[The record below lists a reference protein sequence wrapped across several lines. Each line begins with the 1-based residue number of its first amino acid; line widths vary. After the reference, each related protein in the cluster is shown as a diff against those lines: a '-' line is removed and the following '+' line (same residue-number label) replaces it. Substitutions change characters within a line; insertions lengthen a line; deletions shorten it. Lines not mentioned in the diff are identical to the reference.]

1 LLEKAFNDD
10 ILPRFKN
17 YKSTCLIFDESQL
30 PEMQEDMEKLTK
42 WLNDALDRGVINRD
56 EYRLAINY
64 TELGTPE
71 MLVHT
76 VGMNIVSL
84 EDAVTPSEIDFNTEQ

>member
-1 LLEKAFNDD
+1 MD
-10 ILPRFKN
+10 
-17 YKSTCLIFDESQL
+17 
-30 PEMQEDMEKLTK
+30 KLTG
-42 WLNDALDRGVINRD
+42 WLNASLDRGVISRD

-76 VGMNIVSL
+76 VGMNIISL
-84 EDAVTPSEIDFNTEQ
+84 EDAVTPNEELNFNIDEL